1 MWAWI
6 LVALAA
12 TVIVAAPAAAAA
24 ARPRIPHLPAR
35 PSPASLLAAV
45 PIAPNG
51 LLIHDASRLR
61 TLELDELAPLRLRLS
76 IPF

>member
-1 MWAWI
+1 MQARIWAALLAI
-6 LVALAA
+6 LVS
-12 TVIVAAPAAAAA
+12 AAPAAAAA
-24 ARPRIPHLPAR
+24 RPCIPHLPAR
-35 PSPASLLAAV
+35 PSAASFLAAA

-51 LLIHDASRLR
+51 LLIRDGERLR

>member
-1 MWAWI
+1 MAAI
-6 LVALAA
+6 VAALVAG
-12 TVIVAAPAAAAA
+12 APAAAV

-35 PSPASLLAAV
+35 LSAASPLAAA

-51 LLIHDASRLR
+51 LLIHDAGRLR

-76 IPF
+76 TPF

>member
-1 MWAWI
+1 MPARI
-6 LVALAA
+6 LAA
-12 TVIVAAPAAAAA
+12 FAAVLVSCAPAAAS
-24 ARPRIPHLPAR
+24 ARPRARHLPAR
-35 PSPASLLAAV
+35 PCAASLLAAA

-51 LLIHDASRLR
+51 LLIHDAGRLR

>member
-1 MWAWI
+1 MAARI
-6 LVALAA
+6 LVPIAAAL
-12 TVIVAAPAAAAA
+12 IFAAPAAAV
-24 ARPRIPHLPAR
+24 ARPRIPHLPSR
-35 PSPASLLAAV
+35 PSTKSLLAAA

-51 LLIHDASRLR
+51 LLIHDAGRLR